1 MRWPIMYMLN
11 LQYLRIVNVQP
22 DFVST
27 LAKYGR
33 KFINRKKSRFKIDEP
48 KNSLGGLQ
56 CNGRY

>member
-1 MRWPIMYMLN
+1 MLN

-27 LAKYGR
+27 LTKYGR
-33 KFINRKKSRFKIDEP
+33 KLIDRKKSRFKIDEP